1 MNYTIRYCGLHLSNN
16 DITKCP
22 FKYKKSECL
31 KTQKFYIDINN
42 EEHSDLTFNINN
54 EKCFGIH
61 PFYRNE
67 ILRIFKENGRLG
79 PLDIYKILIKNKL
92 TYDKDNPFLT
102 RQQVRDFKYNTKK
115 QEYVTN
121 ELGTVVDYLNKYK
134 FND

>member
-31 KTQKFYIDINN
+31 KTQKFYMDINN